1 MSDVTPAEASANS
14 SDVDTETPSD
24 DLTVD
29 GPTREWTDS
38 EASDDV
44 DGDLQS
50 AAHILSQPGRNA
62 TCNDKVYQG
71 NWVAQVFVR
80 YNNGTLKEESVTE
93 QHQMRILADNIFSR
107 KEALRFKQ
115 AHDCVQDFYDGR
127 MPTVRTYAQGD
138 DDDSGMT
145 TSPTPWSQRRHQ
157 QECNRL
163 HGPKRHACQLFLSGQ
178 ATVCKATGNLLD
190 VAVTHD
196 TVAQGP
202 HTASPMTTQQPII
215 GCITPQAARNA
226 ANAELLKDSTATA
239 VWGPYSVEAQTCPA
253 GQCTNDVDP
262 DMFCRLCHGVWYCSR
277 ACRVLHREEH
287 NEEGCDPAAWA
298 RELEMKQMAG
308 NH

>member
-1 MSDVTPAEASANS
+1 MSDVNAPAEASVNEAPDNHGTS
-14 SDVDTETPSD
+14 EDSD
-24 DLTVD
+24 D
-29 GPTREWTDS
+29 
-38 EASDDV
+38 ADV
-44 DGDLQS
+44 DLQS
-50 AAHILSQPGRNA
+50 AASILSQPERNA
-62 TCNDKVYQG
+62 TDHDKVYQG
-71 NWVAQVFVR
+71 NWVAQAFVR
-80 YNNGTLKEESVTE
+80 RYTDSTLIEESVTE
-93 QHQMRILADNIFSR
+93 QHQLRILADNIFSR
-107 KEALRFKQ
+107 TEALRFKQ
-115 AHDCVQDFYDGR
+115 AFDCVQDFYDRR

-145 TSPTPWSQRRHQ
+145 TSTTPWSQRRHQ
-157 QECNRL
+157 QECDRL

-190 VAVTHD
+190 VAVTDD

-202 HTASPMTTQQPII
+202 HPASSMTAQQPII